1 MISKPLLLAS
11 SILLLL
17 LTWLLSPSRRRRI
30 PSPPALPII
39 GHLHLLKKPLHRS
52 LAALA
57 KRYAGD
63 DAGLLHLKFGARPV
77 LLVTSP
83 AIAGECFATHDVAL
97 ADRPGL
103 ASRRILT
110 GDLPAIG
117 MCNYGPVWRQLRR
130 LATVHAL
137 CTHRLTATAAA
148 RDAGARTMA
157 ARLCVAAA
165 GGSGPA
171 VAVKAAAYEFVVGVI
186 MTMVSGERSMPEEQM
201 RRFKEMTEAGL
212 AAAGAANRQDFLP
225 VMRLLDLGRTAKKLA
240 AIAGARNQF
249 GQSLIDDY
257 RRRHASEQ
265 ETPRTTVLGDL
276 LRLQQ
281 EGSPEPLDDAIIRSV
296 CLSLLQA
303 GTDTSSS
310 TIEWA
315 MALLLDNLDVLKKV
329 TTRST
334 PSLAHPA

>member
-1 MISKPLLLAS
+1 MEMISKPLLLAS
-11 SILLLL
+11 SLLLLL
-17 LTWLLSPSRRRRI
+17 LTWLLSRVLSASRRRCN

-57 KRYAGD
+57 KRYAGN

-83 AIAGECFATHDVAL
+83 AVAGECFSAHDVAL
-97 ADRPGL
+97 GDHPGL
-103 ASRRILT
+103 ASRRILI

-137 CTHRLTATAAA
+137 CAHRLAATAAA
-148 RDAGARTMA
+148 RDAGARAMA
-157 ARLCVAAA
+157 ARLWLAAS
-165 GGSGPA
+165 GSGGAA

-186 MTMVSGERSMPEEQM
+186 MAMVAGERMPEEKV

-225 VMRLLDLGRTAKKLA
+225 VMQLLDFGRTAKKLA

-257 RRRHASEQ
+257 QRRHASE
-265 ETPRTTVLGDL
+265 PGDA
-276 LRLQQ
+276 
-281 EGSPEPLDDAIIRSV
+281 EDDGARRPAPAAARG
-296 CLSLLQA
+296 LA
-303 GTDTSSS
+303 GAARRCD
-310 TIEWA
+310 
-315 MALLLDNLDVLKKV
+315 
-329 TTRST
+329 
-334 PSLAHPA
+334 HP